1 MKGAGTLVVS
11 LRGVNFGFWSHL
23 GCSGQNAIIFIRKGH
38 AKKYKNIYLIC
49 IFSFHFI
56 YSIPIIQVFS
66 FVCVLTWSILGV
78 KKAWATHR
86 SVSFRCLIQNS
97 RRASPPLSYAGSP
110 PGTVGTDR
118 HHQYFLCFFLHWKR
132 IFFSRFYTSQI
143 LFTLQKQQINRKKKI
158 RIKRISSFINV
169 LFFRKNLSQ
178 SSLMSKAVSCNLNRF
193 ANSNELTLA
202 RTTTSEELTQ

>member
-1 MKGAGTLVVS
+1 MKGAGMLVVS

-23 GCSGQNAIIFIRKGH
+23 GCSGKNAIIFSPKGH

-49 IFSFHFI
+49 MFSIHFI

-97 RRASPPLSYAGSP
+97 QRASPPLSYAGSP

-118 HHQYFLCFFLHWKR
+118 HHQYFLCFFLH
-132 IFFSRFYTSQI
+132 
-143 LFTLQKQQINRKKKI
+143 
-158 RIKRISSFINV
+158 
-169 LFFRKNLSQ
+169 
-178 SSLMSKAVSCNLNRF
+178 
-193 ANSNELTLA
+193 
-202 RTTTSEELTQ
+202 